1 MNTADQIVTAALH
14 EFYGQ
19 GFHATGVDQLS
30 SAADVTKRTLYRHFP
45 SKDHLI
51 DAALHLRDAQ
61 FFERMQ
67 CHVEA
72 MPVTDRLMAYLS
84 YLESWGKEAGF
95 HGCTFIN
102 AAAEYADHDAA
113 PHVIANMHKQRVRDY
128 LRTLCTRAGAS
139 SPDLL
144 ADQLFL
150 IGEGLIVAMQVM
162 GCSEPIL
169 RAAKRSAAA
178 LLQSGSNSEQ
188 G

>member
-1 MNTADQIVTAALH
+1 MNTADQIVSAALN

-51 DAALHLRDAQ
+51 DAALHLRDEQ
-61 FFERMQ
+61 FFQHMQ
-67 CHVEA
+67 SHVEA
-72 MPVTDRLMAYLS
+72 MPVADRPMAYLS

-102 AAAEYADHDAA
+102 AAAEYADHGAS
-113 PHVIANMHKQRVRDY
+113 PHVIAKTHKQRVRDY
-128 LRTLCTRAGAS
+128 LKILCSQAGLS

-150 IGEGLIVAMQVM
+150 IGEGLIVSMQVM
-162 GCSEPIL
+162 GCSEPISK
-169 RAAKRSAAA
+169 AAKHAAAA
-178 LLQSGSNSEQ
+178 LLLSVSEEART
-188 G
+188 